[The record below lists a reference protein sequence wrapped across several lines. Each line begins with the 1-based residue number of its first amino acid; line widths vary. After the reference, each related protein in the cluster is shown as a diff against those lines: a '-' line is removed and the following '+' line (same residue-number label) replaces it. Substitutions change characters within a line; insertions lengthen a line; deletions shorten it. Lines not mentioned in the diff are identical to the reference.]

1 MELKEFA
8 EKLSGREY
16 ECPQFTKEELEEAKE
31 NGFLIICGASDDLM
45 ELEGAIEDE
54 ACVFDGG
61 IVHIQAPYEADGQ
74 IIGGGVVEGNNG
86 QNNVFTVEAKW
97 DEGRDEDGNIIAW
110 TYETSVPHETF
121 DIMDDGEIYCRG
133 IVIKLS

>member
-16 ECPQFTKEELEEAKE
+16 ECPQFTTEELEEAKK
-31 NGFLIICGASDDLM
+31 NGFVIIYGASDDLM
-45 ELEGAIEDE
+45 EIDGAICDE
-54 ACVFDGG
+54 ADVWDGGTVHIKCVFSEDGN
-61 IVHIQAPYEADGQ
+61 IV
-74 IIGGGVVEGNNG
+74 GGGVVHGNNG
-86 QNNVFTVEAKW
+86 LKDVFTVEAKW

-121 DIMDDGEIYCRG
+121 DIMEDGQIYCKG
-133 IVIKLS
+133 IVIEL